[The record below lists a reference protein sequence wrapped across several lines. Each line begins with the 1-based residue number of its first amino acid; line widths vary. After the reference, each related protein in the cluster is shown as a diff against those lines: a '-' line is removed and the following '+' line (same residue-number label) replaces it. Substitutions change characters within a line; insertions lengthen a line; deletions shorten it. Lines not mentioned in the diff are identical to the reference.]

1 MTNALAKQHT
11 FSSIMKFTA
20 PTIVMMVF
28 MSLYTMVDGVF
39 VSRFVST
46 TALSA
51 VNIVYP
57 YINIVIAVAIMLA
70 TGSSAI
76 IARKMGEGNFEEA
89 RTNFSFITLLGVVV
103 GIVLGLLALV
113 FLDPLLRLLG
123 AEGALYPLCWDYAVY
138 LIPFAPLS
146 ILQMLFQY
154 DFVAA
159 GRPGL
164 GLFVIVLGGIA
175 NMVLDYV
182 FIVPFQMGIAGAAL
196 ATGIGYSIP
205 ALFGLLFFF
214 INKKGTLYFVRPK
227 FDKKVLLYSCTN
239 GSSEM
244 VTNLSMAVTTFLFNI
259 LMLQYLGEDGVAAIT
274 IVLYAQFLLTAVYL
288 GYSSGISSVFSFNY
302 GARND
307 AQLQRLF
314 RISMWT
320 VTLSSFAVFLLSLL
334 CADPIILIFAPR
346 NTQVFALAKH
356 GFLLFSFCYLFTG
369 TNIFASAFFT
379 ALSNGKVSA
388 ILSFLRTFVF
398 IVLAMLLLPL
408 FLGVDGVWLAIPVA
422 ELLTVFFSCYFFLR
436 YRSVYHYAKT

>member
-1 MTNALAKQHT
+1 MDNALSKQHNLA
-11 FSSIMKFTA
+11 SILKFTA
-20 PTIVMMVF
+20 PTIIMMVF

-46 TALSA
+46 NALSA

-57 YINIVIAVAIMLA
+57 YINVVIAVAIMLA

-76 IARKMGEGNFEEA
+76 IAKKMGEGNFEEA
-89 RTNFSFITLLGVVV
+89 RTNFSFITLLGVLV
-103 GIVLGLLALV
+103 GIVLGGVSLI

-123 AEGALYPLCWDYAVY
+123 AEGVLYPLCWDYAVY
-138 LIPFAPLS
+138 LFPFAPLS

-164 GLFVIVLGGIA
+164 GLFVIVLGGVA
-175 NMVLDYV
+175 NIVLDYV
-182 FIVPFQMGIAGAAL
+182 FIVPLGMGIAGAAI

-205 ALFGLLFFF
+205 AVFGLLYFSFY
-214 INKKGTLYFVRPK
+214 KKGTLYFVRPK
-227 FDKKVLLYSCTN
+227 FDGMVLLHSCTN

-244 VTNLSMAVTTFLFNI
+244 VTNLSMAVTTFLFNL
-259 LMLQYLGEDGVAAIT
+259 LMLKYLGEDGVAAIT
-274 IVLYAQFLLTAVYL
+274 IVLYAQFLLTALYL

-302 GARND
+302 GAGD
-307 AQLQRLF
+307 HAQLQRLF
-314 RISMWT
+314 RISLWI
-320 VTLSSFAVFLLSLL
+320 VSISSVFVFLFSLL
-334 CADPIILIFAPR
+334 CCDPIILIFAPR
-346 NTQVFALAKH
+346 GTQVFALAKH

-388 ILSFLRTFVF
+388 AISFLRTFVF
-398 IVLAMLLLPL
+398 IVASMLLLPMA
-408 FLGVDGVWLAIPVA
+408 LGVDGVWLAIPVA
-422 ELLTVFFSCYFFLR
+422 ELLTIFFSVYFFLR
-436 YRSVYHYAKT
+436 YRHVYHYMK

>member
-1 MTNALAKQHT
+1 MDNALSKQHNLA
-11 FSSIMKFTA
+11 SILKFTA
-20 PTIVMMVF
+20 PTIIMMVF

-46 TALSA
+46 NALSA

-57 YINIVIAVAIMLA
+57 YINVIIAVAIMLA

-76 IARKMGEGNFEEA
+76 IAKKMGEGNFEEA
-89 RTNFSFITLLGVVV
+89 RTNFSFITLLGVLV
-103 GIVLGLLALV
+103 GIVLGGVSLI

-123 AEGALYPLCWDYAVY
+123 AEGVLYPLCWDYAVY
-138 LIPFAPLS
+138 LFPFAPLS

-164 GLFVIVLGGIA
+164 GLFVIVLGGVA
-175 NMVLDYV
+175 NIVLDYV
-182 FIVPFQMGIAGAAL
+182 FIVPLGMGIAGAAI

-205 ALFGLLFFF
+205 AVFGLLYFSFY
-214 INKKGTLYFVRPK
+214 KKGTLYFVRPK
-227 FDKKVLLYSCTN
+227 FDEMVLLHSCTN

-244 VTNLSMAVTTFLFNI
+244 VTNLSMAVTTFLFNL
-259 LMLQYLGEDGVAAIT
+259 LMLKYLGEDGVAAIT
-274 IVLYAQFLLTAVYL
+274 IVLYAQFLLTALYL

-302 GARND
+302 GAGD
-307 AQLQRLF
+307 HAQLQRLF
-314 RISMWT
+314 RISLWI
-320 VTLSSFAVFLLSLL
+320 VSISSVFVFLFSLL
-334 CADPIILIFAPR
+334 CCDPIILIFAPR
-346 NTQVFALAKH
+346 GTQVFALAKH

-388 ILSFLRTFVF
+388 AISFLRTFVF
-398 IVLAMLLLPL
+398 IVASMLLLPMA
-408 FLGVDGVWLAIPVA
+408 LGVDGVWLAIPVA
-422 ELLTVFFSCYFFLR
+422 ELLTIFFSVYFFLR
-436 YRSVYHYAKT
+436 YRNVYHYMK